1 MTSGRAA
8 MLAEYRRELRK
19 VLNRITK
26 LQSEGYV
33 INRRYIPKEK
43 SEETLK
49 KNGIKREIERL
60 KNYKESYIKNM
71 KSTKYR
77 TREGR
82 MVSGSKGEEIQRSE
96 AAKKGWRERR
106 WREQINR
113 AETIK
118 IGDALVE
125 AIRQE
130 INEGLSQL
138 SIIKNEEQK
147 AGYWSRCLLIRG
159 TLGGELANDP
169 EGLKLRLGKT
179 NASAA
184 VERTQIACRY
194 DRAASD
200 AEAWSAALELLNIL
214 RGKKYTVQELKQI
227 EEGEYDEWFDEY

>member
-1 MTSGRAA
+1 MTSARAA

-26 LQSEGYV
+26 LQSEGYM
-33 INRRYIPKEK
+33 INRRYIPQPKQEK
-43 SEETLK
+43 KITR
-49 KNGIKREIERL
+49 REIERL
-60 KNYKESYIKNM
+60 KKYNETYIKNM
-71 KSTKYR
+71 RTTKYR
-77 TREGR
+77 TRGGK
-82 MVSGSKGEEIQRSE
+82 MVSGAKGEEIQRSE

-106 WREQINR
+106 WRERINR
-113 AETIK
+113 YETIK
-118 IGDALVE
+118 LGDAMVE

-159 TLGGELANDP
+159 TLDGELANDP

-179 NASAA
+179 NQSVA
-184 VERTQIACRY
+184 VERTQLACRY
-194 DRAASD
+194 DRAATD

-214 RGKKYTVQELKQI
+214 RGKKYTVHELKQI

>member
-1 MTSGRAA
+1 MASGRAA
-8 MLAEYRRELRK
+8 MMAEYRRELRK

-33 INRRYIPKEK
+33 INRRYIPQPKAEK
-43 SEETLK
+43 NITR
-49 KNGIKREIERL
+49 REIERL
-60 KNYKESYIKNM
+60 KKYKETYIKNM
-71 KSTKYR
+71 KTTKYR
-77 TREGR
+77 TRDGR
-82 MVSGSKGEEIQRSE
+82 MVSGAKGEEIQRSE
-96 AAKKGWRERR
+96 ASKKGWRERR

-113 AETIK
+113 YETIK
-118 IGDALVE
+118 LGDAMVE

-159 TLGGELANDP
+159 TLDGELANDP

-179 NASAA
+179 NQSVA

-194 DRAASD
+194 DRAATD

>member
-1 MTSGRAA
+1 M
-8 MLAEYRRELRK
+8 MAEYRRELRK

-33 INRRYIPKEK
+33 INRRYIPKPKPEK
-43 SEETLK
+43 NITR
-49 KNGIKREIERL
+49 REIERL
-60 KNYKESYIKNM
+60 KKYKETYIKNM
-71 KSTKYR
+71 RTTKYR

-82 MVSGSKGEEIQRSE
+82 MVSGAKGEEIQRSE
-96 AAKKGWRERR
+96 ASKKGWRERR
-106 WREQINR
+106 WREKINR
-113 AETIK
+113 YETIK
-118 IGDALVE
+118 LGDAMVE

-130 INEGLSQL
+130 VNEGLSQL

-147 AGYWSRCLLIRG
+147 AGYWARCTLIRG
-159 TLGGELANDP
+159 TLDGELANDP

-179 NASAA
+179 NESVA

-194 DRAASD
+194 DRAATD

-227 EEGEYDEWFDEY
+227 EEGDYDEWFDEF

>member
-1 MTSGRAA
+1 

-26 LQSEGYV
+26 LQEEGYV
-33 INRRYIPKEK
+33 INRRNIPKPK
-43 SEETLK
+43 ADK
-49 KNGIKREIERL
+49 DIRRRDIERL
-60 KNYKESYIKNM
+60 QKYKEKYIKNL

-82 MVSGSKGEEIQRSE
+82 MVSGAKGEEIQRSE

-106 WREQINR
+106 WREKINR
-113 AETIK
+113 YETIK
-118 IGDALVE
+118 LGDAMVE

-159 TLGGELANDP
+159 TLDGELANDP

-179 NASAA
+179 NQSVA
-184 VERTQIACRY
+184 VERTQLACRY
-194 DRAASD
+194 DRAATD

>member
-1 MTSGRAA
+1 MTNGRAA
-8 MLAEYRRELRK
+8 LMAEYRRELRK

-26 LQSEGYV
+26 LQSEGYE
-33 INRRYIPKEK
+33 INRRYIPQPK
-43 SEETLK
+43 SDEYIK
-49 KNGIKREIERL
+49 KNGIKKEIERL
-60 KNYKESYIKNM
+60 KKYKESYIKNLR
-71 KSTKYR
+71 STKYR

-82 MVSGSKGEEIQRSE
+82 MVSGAKGEEIQRTE
-96 AAKKGWRERR
+96 ASKKGWRERR

-113 AETIK
+113 VETIK
-118 IGDALVE
+118 IGDALIE

-130 INEGLSQL
+130 INEGVSQI
-138 SIIKNEEQK
+138 SIIKNDEQK
-147 AGYWSRCLLIRG
+147 QGYWSRCMLIRS
-159 TLGGELANDP
+159 TLDGELASDP

-179 NASAA
+179 NQSAA

-194 DRAASD
+194 DRAASE

>member
-1 MTSGRAA
+1 MASGRAA
-8 MLAEYRRELRK
+8 MMAEYRRELRK

-33 INRRYIPKEK
+33 INRRYIPQPKQEK
-43 SEETLK
+43 KITR
-49 KNGIKREIERL
+49 REIERL
-60 KNYKESYIKNM
+60 KKYNEHYIKNM
-71 KSTKYR
+71 RTTKYR
-77 TREGR
+77 TRGGR
-82 MVSGSKGEEIQRSE
+82 LVSGAKGEEIQRSE

-106 WREQINR
+106 WREKINR
-113 AETIK
+113 YETIK
-118 IGDALVE
+118 LGDAMVE

-159 TLGGELANDP
+159 TLDGELANDP

-179 NASAA
+179 NQSVA
-184 VERTQIACRY
+184 VERTQLACRY
-194 DRAASD
+194 DRAATD

>member
-1 MTSGRAA
+1 MASGRAA
-8 MLAEYRRELRK
+8 MMAEYRRELRK

-33 INRRYIPKEK
+33 INRRYIPQPKQEK
-43 SEETLK
+43 KITR
-49 KNGIKREIERL
+49 REIERL
-60 KNYKESYIKNM
+60 KKYNEHYIKNM
-71 KSTKYR
+71 RTTKYR
-77 TREGR
+77 TRGGK
-82 MVSGSKGEEIQRSE
+82 MVSGAKGEEIQRSE

-106 WREQINR
+106 WREKINR
-113 AETIK
+113 YETIK
-118 IGDALVE
+118 LGDAMVE

-159 TLGGELANDP
+159 TLDGELANDP

-179 NASAA
+179 NQSVA
-184 VERTQIACRY
+184 VERTQLACRY
-194 DRAASD
+194 DRAATD

>member
-1 MTSGRAA
+1 MASGRAVL
-8 MLAEYRRELRK
+8 MAEYRRELRK

-33 INRRYIPKEK
+33 INRRYIPKPKAENASK
-43 SEETLK
+43 RE
-49 KNGIKREIERL
+49 IRREIERL
-60 KNYKESYIKNM
+60 KKYKETYIKNM
-71 KSTKYR
+71 RTTKYR
-77 TREGR
+77 TRDGR
-82 MVSGSKGEEIQRSE
+82 MVSGAKGEEIQRSE
-96 AAKKGWRERR
+96 ASKKGWRERR
-106 WREQINR
+106 WRERINR
-113 AETIK
+113 YETIK
-118 IGDALVE
+118 LGDAMVE

-159 TLGGELANDP
+159 TLDGELANDP

-179 NASAA
+179 NESLA

-194 DRAASD
+194 DRAATD

-227 EEGEYDEWFDEY
+227 EDGEYDEWFEEY

>member
-1 MTSGRAA
+1 MTSARAA

-26 LQSEGYV
+26 LQEEGYV
-33 INRRYIPKEK
+33 INRRNIPKPK
-43 SEETLK
+43 ADK
-49 KNGIKREIERL
+49 DIRRRDIERL
-60 KNYKESYIKNM
+60 QKYKEKYIKNL

-82 MVSGSKGEEIQRSE
+82 MVSGAKGEEIQRSE

-106 WREQINR
+106 WREKINR
-113 AETIK
+113 YETIK
-118 IGDALVE
+118 LGDAMVE

-159 TLGGELANDP
+159 TLDGELANDP

-179 NASAA
+179 NQSVA
-184 VERTQIACRY
+184 VERTQLACRY
-194 DRAASD
+194 DRAATD

>member
-1 MTSGRAA
+1 

-33 INRRYIPKEK
+33 INRRYIPQPKQEK
-43 SEETLK
+43 KITR
-49 KNGIKREIERL
+49 REIERL
-60 KNYKESYIKNM
+60 KKYNETYIKNM
-71 KSTKYR
+71 RTTKYR
-77 TREGR
+77 TRGGK
-82 MVSGSKGEEIQRSE
+82 MVSGAKGEEIQRSE

-106 WREQINR
+106 WRERINR
-113 AETIK
+113 YETIK
-118 IGDALVE
+118 LGDAMVE

-159 TLGGELANDP
+159 TLDGELANDP

-179 NASAA
+179 NQSVA
-184 VERTQIACRY
+184 VERTQLACRY
-194 DRAASD
+194 DRAATD

>member
-1 MTSGRAA
+1 MTSARAA

-33 INRRYIPKEK
+33 INRRYIPQPKQEK
-43 SEETLK
+43 KITR
-49 KNGIKREIERL
+49 REIERL
-60 KNYKESYIKNM
+60 KKYNETYIKNM
-71 KSTKYR
+71 RTTKYR
-77 TREGR
+77 TRGGK
-82 MVSGSKGEEIQRSE
+82 MVSGAKGEEIQRSE

-106 WREQINR
+106 WRERINR
-113 AETIK
+113 YETIK
-118 IGDALVE
+118 LGDAMVE

-159 TLGGELANDP
+159 TLDGELANDP

-179 NASAA
+179 NQSVA
-184 VERTQIACRY
+184 VERTQLACRY
-194 DRAASD
+194 DRAATD

-214 RGKKYTVQELKQI
+214 RGKKYTVHELKQI

>member
-8 MLAEYRRELRK
+8 MMAEYRRELRK

-33 INRRYIPKEK
+33 INRRYIPKPKAEK
-43 SEETLK
+43 NITR
-49 KNGIKREIERL
+49 REIERL
-60 KNYKESYIKNM
+60 KKYKETYIKNM
-71 KSTKYR
+71 RTTKYR
-77 TREGR
+77 TRDGR
-82 MVSGSKGEEIQRSE
+82 MVSGAKGEEIQRSE
-96 AAKKGWRERR
+96 AGKKGWRERR

-113 AETIK
+113 YETIK
-118 IGDALVE
+118 LGDAMVE

-159 TLGGELANDP
+159 TLDGELANDP

-179 NASAA
+179 NQSVA
-184 VERTQIACRY
+184 VERTQLACRY
-194 DRAASD
+194 DRAATD